1 MAVGCILTNK
11 ENYMVR
17 FQEQL
22 SVRINGNLKN
32 DVNEICEKFQVCE
45 SDIVRKALIDLVSTI
60 HTAPEHNKY
69 LFS

>member
-1 MAVGCILTNK
+1 
-11 ENYMVR
+11 MVR

-32 DVNEICEKFQVCE
+32 DENEIFENFKVSE
-45 SDIVRKALIDLVSTI
+45 SEIVRKALVDLVSTI

>member
-1 MAVGCILTNK
+1 
-11 ENYMVR
+11 MVR

-45 SDIVRKALIDLVSTI
+45 SDIVPKALIDLVSTI